1 MSMLNNLCVACHA
14 WGFDDFCPPVSTLG
28 KRKQPWNFEKKG
40 GQGRPGL
47 IHKSWPIYRIST
59 YYTIP
64 APSNVPICHQ
74 YANPKGCWIDT
85 LKEGFL
91 LRHRKEYICT
101 ESRHI
106 STSHEFDFFLGSFWG
121 IPALNHHHL
130 VWPKPRFGPLLLA
143 PIYHFMVYLWVQQIP
158 WGFLPNTEEIFV
170 FVLFWGHLT
179 HL

>member
-1 MSMLNNLCVACHA
+1 MSMLNNLYVAC
-14 WGFDDFCPPVSTLG
+14 LG
-28 KRKQPWNFEKKG
+28 GLICLILMTFVQLSQPLEKENNLEISRKKG
-40 GQGRPGL
+40 GKVVHGWFICRDP
-47 IHKSWPIYRIST
+47 ST
-59 YYTIP
+59 VYLRTILYQHLP
-64 APSNVPICHQ
+64 TCQ

-91 LRHRKEYICT
+91 LRHRKEYIST

-106 STSHEFDFFLGSFWG
+106 SISHEFDFFLGSFVG

-143 PIYHFMVYLWVQQIP
+143 PIYHFMMYLWVQQIP